1 MSLPALLVV
10 ALASVARAQP
20 QPTANELATL
30 RAGEVVVREAPPKKA
45 GAIRVEAF
53 VDVAAP
59 PDRAWAALTDYAAR
73 VRGSSSLEGHEVY
86 RADPATPCIRWWGG
100 RFGVD
105 VVFHNCYTLAP
116 DRRKLTYTLDPDP
129 ARPSDMLYSVGTY
142 VLDAIGGG
150 TRLTYEG
157 ETQFKGAV
165 PGFAQRWLAEG
176 GTREYMED
184 LRRRAQ

>member
-1 MSLPALLVV
+1 MSLPATVLVLV
-10 ALASVARAQP
+10 AVARAQP
-20 QPTANELATL
+20 QPTAAEQVAL
-30 RAGEVVVREAPPKKA
+30 RAGEIVVREAPARKA

-53 VDVAAP
+53 VDVAAS

-86 RADPATPCIRWWGG
+86 RPDPVTPCIRWWGG
-100 RFGVD
+100 RFGVE
-105 VVFHNCYTLAP
+105 VTFHNCYTLAQ
-116 DRRKLTYTLDPDP
+116 DRRTLSYTLDPDP

-142 VLDAIGGG
+142 VLEAIASG

-157 ETQFKGAV
+157 ETQFKRAA
-165 PGFAQRWLAEG
+165 PGFAQRWLVEG

-184 LRRRAQ
+184 LRTRSK

>member
-1 MSLPALLVV
+1 MSLSAFLLV
-10 ALASVARAQP
+10 AMASVARAQP
-20 QPTANELATL
+20 QPNASEVATL
-30 RAGEVVVREAPPKKA
+30 RAGEVVVREAPARKA

-73 VRGSSSLEGHEVY
+73 VRGSSSLEGYAIY
-86 RADPATPCIRWWGG
+86 RDDPATPCVRWWGG

-105 VVFHNCYTLAP
+105 VAFHNCYVLSP

-129 ARPSDMLYSVGTY
+129 ARASDMLYSVGTY
-142 VLDAIGGG
+142 VLEAIAGG